1 MQASIN
7 NPHFLLRRLH
17 SLLGLLPV
25 GGFLAF
31 HLWENSQSR
40 FGAEHYNDH
49 VVGWLQGLN
58 YLVVMEIFVIALPL
72 LFHAGYGLVILRG
85 GSRDWNRFP
94 WLHHR
99 LYFLQRLSG
108 VAILLFLLFHVG
120 WTRIWG
126 MFEPTVRLDL
136 YSHMQTLLSQP
147 WIFALYLVGL
157 LLSVFHLSNGLWTM
171 AISWGLTTSVAA
183 QRTWFALCGG
193 VFLLLSAMGVHGM
206 LGFVL

>member
-1 MQASIN
+1 MTASIQ
-7 NPHFLLRRLH
+7 NPHFLMRRLH

-40 FGAEHYNDH
+40 FGAEHYNEQ
-49 VVGWLQGLN
+49 VVGWLQSLN
-58 YLVVMEIFVIALPL
+58 YLVVMEIFVITLPL
-72 LFHAGYGLVILRG
+72 LFHAGYGLLILRD

-99 LYFLQRLSG
+99 FYFLQRLSG

-120 WTRIWG
+120 WTRLYG
-126 MFEPTVRLDL
+126 LYDPSVRLDL
-136 YSHMQTLLSQP
+136 YAHMQQLLSVP
-147 WIFALYLVGL
+147 WIFAVYLLGL
-157 LLSVFHLSNGLWTM
+157 ILSVFHLSNGLWTM
-171 AISWGLTTSVAA
+171 AISWGMTTSAAA
-183 QRTWFALCGG
+183 QRLWFYACCGI
-193 VFLLLSAMGVHGM
+193 FLLLSALGIHGM